1 YGRHTGQAGPGA
13 SGPACRYDGSLNC
26 SRETKA
32 PSGVFFLSNIL
43 LKGQI
48 SKYVSWLI
56 PEQKNFQHQD
66 MFGKAAD
73 IFLKICEK
81 VEKFL

>member
-1 YGRHTGQAGPGA
+1 MLGLLLI
-13 SGPACRYDGSLNC
+13 SGSDGSKG
-26 SRETKA
+26 T

-48 SKYVSWLI
+48 SKYMSWLI

-66 MFGKAAD
+66 MFGKASD
-73 IFLKICEK
+73 IF
-81 VEKFL
+81 F